1 MNNIQFKF
9 NKIKCRNR
17 KTKIELEDIDNYRGE
32 KEVKRK
38 REEQCENGNFNL
50 MTNVLHTSEGIL
62 RVNKRM
68 NTDRRPNVNRNV
80 GKLWWRNVCFNWD
93 NEQFKSKF
101 RLTKDNFNIILYRI
115 EASILKI
122 PTNIVPEPIE
132 KNRKIGLKIYKL
144 AQCFT
149 VTVKSDVFGISESLA
164 TQTFDHVVRKLV
176 VNLFVEHVKM
186 PSTEQEW
193 INETKG
199 FIENNEFPR
208 IGAWDGFHV
217 YLCLKLKKKNTTTL
231 TIDIQLGLVGY
242 NKHFL
247 NLTVGAPGSTHGSR
261 FLRKVFKF

>member
-1 MNNIQFKF
+1 M
-9 NKIKCRNR
+9 
-17 KTKIELEDIDNYRGE
+17 L
-32 KEVKRK
+32 V
-38 REEQCENGNFNL
+38 
-50 MTNVLHTSEGIL
+50 
-62 RVNKRM
+62 
-68 NTDRRPNVNRNV
+68 
-80 GKLWWRNVCFNWD
+80 
-93 NEQFKSKF
+93 
-101 RLTKDNFNIILYRI
+101 YRI

-122 PTNIVPEPIE
+122 PTNLVPEPIE

-217 YLCLKLKKKNTTTL
+217 YLCLKLKKKTL
-231 TIDIQLGLVGY
+231 QL
-242 NKHFL
+242 
-247 NLTVGAPGSTHGSR
+247 
-261 FLRKVFKF
+261 

>member
-1 MNNIQFKF
+1 M
-9 NKIKCRNR
+9 
-17 KTKIELEDIDNYRGE
+17 
-32 KEVKRK
+32 
-38 REEQCENGNFNL
+38 
-50 MTNVLHTSEGIL
+50 
-62 RVNKRM
+62 
-68 NTDRRPNVNRNV
+68 
-80 GKLWWRNVCFNWD
+80 
-93 NEQFKSKF
+93 
-101 RLTKDNFNIILYRI
+101 
-115 EASILKI
+115 
-122 PTNIVPEPIE
+122 
-132 KNRKIGLKIYKL
+132 
-144 AQCFT
+144 
-149 VTVKSDVFGISESLA
+149 
-164 TQTFDHVVRKLV
+164 
-176 VNLFVEHVKM
+176 NLFVEHVKM